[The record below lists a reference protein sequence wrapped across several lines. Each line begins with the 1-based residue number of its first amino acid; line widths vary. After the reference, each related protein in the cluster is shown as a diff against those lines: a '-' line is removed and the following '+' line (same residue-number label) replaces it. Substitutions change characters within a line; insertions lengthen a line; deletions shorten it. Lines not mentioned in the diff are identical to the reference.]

1 MPSGGIIQLSSSHEN
16 LDDEDYLRKDYLHAR
31 PKITYFKSVFRSYRN
46 FGIETIPV
54 QFDTKPSLSFD
65 KPVTFVSDMDNI
77 GHLLKS
83 VYLIVDLPVL
93 YPQTP
98 SQQARQYE
106 YVRNFALN
114 MIEYVE
120 LRVGGQVIQEFS
132 ADWIYIYYKRYMT
145 YEKYIEAIRN
155 VEPYSRK
162 LNDNYA
168 SAGTSAADT
177 TTERL
182 YVFLPFYFSKAVS
195 FDSGS
200 PSTVLPFL
208 NIQYQSIYLSVRIR
222 PVKAWLTYLEDNT
235 QSPYYMKRVAPYV
248 NNDSSI
254 FTTLMDRTNISLE
267 TQCYFL
273 DPNGLNI
280 LRAKPIVD
288 YVVEYPFETTVRST
302 SDSSVSVSLL
312 RRHALKEF
320 WIVARRDDAYSRNT
334 WNAYGTLE
342 DETVGDDVRNSYDN
356 VQSPYTPTSFLRE
369 YWLSLSTVINGRQ
382 TFRREIIES
391 VDMYYNME
399 NNTNRFLFRDMS
411 AKRMRVLNGIVADD
425 EGRHTYNTTVG
436 DYLYGKTFS
445 VRPTEGNPSGFCRV
459 EGTTPTIVI
468 RLSQL
473 PPLKPLPPTSGSP
486 HPAEF
491 QPYSSTKNKSAFAY
505 QYDVKVISVHLVL
518 VRIKGGILDFAT

>member
-1 MPSGGIIQLSSSHEN
+1 MPSGGIIQLSSSFEN
-16 LDDEDYLRKDYLHAR
+16 LVEDEDYFRKDYLHAR

-54 QFDTKPSLSFD
+54 QFDTKPALSFD

-83 VYLIVDLPVL
+83 VYLVVDLPVL
-93 YPQTP
+93 RPTVV
-98 SQQARQYE
+98 ARQYE
-106 YVRNFALN
+106 YARNLALN

-145 YEKYIEAIRN
+145 FEKYTEAIRN
-155 VEPYSRK
+155 LEPYNRR

-168 SAGTSAADT
+168 STDT

-182 YVFLPFYFSKAVS
+182 YVFLPFYFSKQVS
-195 FDSGS
+195 FDSTT

-222 PVKAWLTYLEDNT
+222 PVKAWLTYLEDNA
-235 QSPYYMKRVAPYV
+235 QSPYYTKRVAPYV
-248 NNDSSI
+248 NNDTAV

-273 DPNGLNI
+273 DPNGLDI
-280 LRAKPIVD
+280 LRAKPILD

-302 SDSSVSVSLL
+302 SESSVSVSLL

-320 WIVARRDDAYSRNT
+320 WIVARRDDVYSRNT

-356 VQSPYTPTSFLRE
+356 VQSPYTPTVFLRE
-369 YWLSLSTVINGRQ
+369 YWLSMSTVLSGRQ
-382 TFRREIIES
+382 TFRREIVES

-399 NNTNRFLFRDMS
+399 SNTNRFLFRDMS
-411 AKRMRVLNGIVADD
+411 AKRMRLINGIVADED
-425 EGRHTYNTTVG
+425 GRHTYNTAGG
-436 DYLYGKTFS
+436 DYFYGKTFAT
-445 VRPTEGNPSGFCRV
+445 RPTEGNPSGFCRM
-459 EGTTPTIVI
+459 EGVTPTIVI

-473 PPLKPLPPTSGSP
+473 PPLKPLPPTGITP
-486 HPAEF
+486 NPAEF
-491 QPYSSTKNKSAFAY
+491 QPYSSTKNKSPFAY